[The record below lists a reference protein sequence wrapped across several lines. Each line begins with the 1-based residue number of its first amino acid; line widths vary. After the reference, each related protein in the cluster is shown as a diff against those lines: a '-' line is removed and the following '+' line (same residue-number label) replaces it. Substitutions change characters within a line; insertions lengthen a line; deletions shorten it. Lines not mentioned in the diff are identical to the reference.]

1 MATTWTVKYQAPK
14 DKNMQY
20 AYVEAPDD
28 LKTAKA
34 VQNAIEKGDIP
45 DLYIGPGVIVS
56 VQKGGAGYA

>member
-34 VQNAIEKGDIP
+34 VQNAIEKGE
-45 DLYIGPGVIVS
+45 IGV
-56 VQKGGAGYA
+56 